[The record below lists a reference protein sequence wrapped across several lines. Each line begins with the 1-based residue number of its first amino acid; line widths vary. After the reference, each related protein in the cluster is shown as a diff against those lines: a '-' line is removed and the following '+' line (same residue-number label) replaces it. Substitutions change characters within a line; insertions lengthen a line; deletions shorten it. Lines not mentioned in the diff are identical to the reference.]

1 MKQWWQR
8 RSLRVRLAVWYALA
22 GVAICVAYFTLALVA
37 GVWRPANRPHL
48 WLALALGGPA
58 TMLLFALA
66 GYVIAGRALAPVKE
80 MVERTRRL
88 SAKSLNERLPVAN
101 PHDEL
106 GQLATVFNE
115 TLQQLENSFA
125 ELRRFT
131 ADVSH
136 ELRTPLTAIRAV
148 GEVAYRERNPAILYD
163 ALGSILE
170 EVQRMNQLIDRLLL
184 LARADDDNLPVH
196 LEAGLVRDALVE
208 VRNAL
213 TLVAE
218 EKQQRMELDCPDHLL
233 AVFDPA
239 LLRLALLNL
248 IQNAIRYSP
257 PAKPIMLR
265 AFQREDAVV
274 ITVADQG
281 PGIAPEHHQKIF
293 ERFYRVDKARA
304 RAEGGAGLGL
314 AIVKWSVER
323 MGGQVELQSE
333 PGQGSVFRLRLRQ
346 VGPREYRCRVHSHPG
361 RSTPFVSSAKGGD
374 RRFHPTK
381 ELDGA

>member
-1 MKQWWQR
+1 MRQWWQR
-8 RSLRVRLAVWYALA
+8 RSLRVRLAAWYALA
-22 GVAICVAYFTLALVA
+22 GMAICAAHFTLALVA
-37 GVWRPANRPHL
+37 GVWRPANRSHL
-48 WLALALGGPA
+48 WLALGLGGPA
-58 TMLLFALA
+58 TTLLFALA
-66 GYVIAGRALAPVKE
+66 GYYIAGRALAPVKE

-88 SAKSLNERLPVAN
+88 SAKSLNERLPVVN

-115 TLQQLENSFA
+115 TLQKLENSFA
-125 ELRRFT
+125 ELKRFT

-184 LARADDDNLPVH
+184 LARADDDNLPVR
-196 LEAGLVRDALVE
+196 LEAGLLRSVLVE
-208 VRNAL
+208 VSDAL
-213 TLVAE
+213 ALVAE
-218 EKQQRMELDCPDHLL
+218 DKQQRLELDCPDHLL

-248 IQNAIRYSP
+248 VQNAIRYSP
-257 PAKPIMLR
+257 PAKPITLR
-265 AFQREDAVV
+265 ACQKDSAVV
-274 ITVADQG
+274 IEVADQG

-293 ERFYRVDKARA
+293 ERFYRVDKARS
-304 RAEGGAGLGL
+304 RADGGAGLGL

-323 MGGQVELQSE
+323 MGGAVELKSE
-333 PGQGSVFRLRLRQ
+333 AGHGSAFRLRLRE
-346 VGPREYRCRVHSHPG
+346 VTAS
-361 RSTPFVSSAKGGD
+361 
-374 RRFHPTK
+374 
-381 ELDGA
+381 

>member
-1 MKQWWQR
+1 MRQWWQR
-8 RSLRVRLAVWYALA
+8 RSLRVRLAAWYALA
-22 GVAICVAYFTLALVA
+22 GMAICAACFTLALLA
-37 GVWRPANRPHL
+37 GVLRPTNRSHQ
-48 WLALALGGPA
+48 WLALALGVPA
-58 TMLLFALA
+58 TMLLFGLA
-66 GYVIAGRALAPVKE
+66 GFVIAGRALAPVKG

-106 GQLATVFNE
+106 GQLATVFNV

-184 LARADDDNLPVH
+184 LAGADDDNLPVR

-208 VRNAL
+208 VSDAL
-213 TLVAE
+213 ALVAE
-218 EKQQRMELDCPDHLL
+218 DKQQRLELDCPDHLL
-233 AVFDPA
+233 AAFDPA

-248 IQNAIRYSP
+248 IQNAILYSP
-257 PAKPIMLR
+257 PAKPITLR
-265 AFQREDAVV
+265 AFQAEKAVV
-274 ITVADQG
+274 IEVADQG
-281 PGIAPEHHQKIF
+281 PGIAPEHQQKIF
-293 ERFYRVDKARA
+293 ERFYRVDKARS

-323 MGGQVELQSE
+323 MGGQVEVHSG
-333 PGQGSVFRLRLRQ
+333 PGRGSVFRLRLR
-346 VGPREYRCRVHSHPG
+346 PIR
-361 RSTPFVSSAKGGD
+361 AI
-374 RRFHPTK
+374 
-381 ELDGA
+381 

>member
-1 MKQWWQR
+1 
-8 RSLRVRLAVWYALA
+8 LAAWYAVA
-22 GVAICVAYFTLALVA
+22 GISICAAYFMLALAA
-37 GVWRPANRPHL
+37 GVWRPANRLHL

-58 TMLLFALA
+58 TTLLFALA

-88 SAKSLNERLPVAN
+88 SAKSLNERLPVVN

-106 GQLATVFNE
+106 GQLATVFND

-148 GEVAYRERNPAILYD
+148 GEVAYRERNPALLYD

-196 LEAGLVRDALVE
+196 LEAGLVRNALVE
-208 VRNAL
+208 VIDAL
-213 TLVAE
+213 ALVAE
-218 EKQQRMELDCPDHLL
+218 DKRQRLELDCPDHLL

-248 IQNAIRYSP
+248 VQNAIRYSP
-257 PAKPIMLR
+257 PAKPISLR
-265 AFQREDAVV
+265 AFGGGNAVV
-274 ITVADQG
+274 IEVADQG
-281 PGIAPEHHQKIF
+281 PGIAAEHQQKIF

-304 RAEGGAGLGL
+304 RADGGAGLGL

-323 MGGQVELQSE
+323 MGGAVELKSE
-333 PGQGSVFRLRLRQ
+333 TGRGSAFRLRLRE
-346 VGPREYRCRVHSHPG
+346 VA
-361 RSTPFVSSAKGGD
+361 ST
-374 RRFHPTK
+374 
-381 ELDGA
+381 

>member
-1 MKQWWQR
+1 VRQWWQR
-8 RSLRVRLAVWYALA
+8 RSLRVRLAAWYAVA
-22 GVAICVAYFTLALVA
+22 GIGICAACFTLAMGA
-37 GVWRPANRPHL
+37 GAWNPTNRAHL
-48 WLALALGGPA
+48 WPALALGGPA
-58 TMLLFALA
+58 TMLMFALA

-88 SAKSLNERLPVAN
+88 SAKSLNERLPVVN

-125 ELRRFT
+125 ELKRFT

-184 LARADDDNLPVH
+184 LARADDDNLPVR
-196 LEAGLVRDALVE
+196 LEAALVRGALIEVRDAL
-208 VRNAL
+208 A
-213 TLVAE
+213 LVAE
-218 EKQQRMELDCPDHLL
+218 EKQQRLELDCPDHLL

-239 LLRLALLNL
+239 LLRLALLNVV
-248 IQNAIRYSP
+248 QNAMRYSP
-257 PAKPIMLR
+257 PAKPISLR
-265 AFQREDAVV
+265 AFQRENAVV
-274 ITVADQG
+274 IEVADEG
-281 PGIAPEHHQKIF
+281 PGIAPEHQQKIF
-293 ERFYRVDKARA
+293 ERFYRVDKARSHA
-304 RAEGGAGLGL
+304 DGGAGLGL

-323 MGGQVELQSE
+323 MGGVVELKSE
-333 PGQGSVFRLRLRQ
+333 AGRGSAFRLRLRE
-346 VGPREYRCRVHSHPG
+346 VGP
-361 RSTPFVSSAKGGD
+361 
-374 RRFHPTK
+374 
-381 ELDGA
+381 

>member
-1 MKQWWQR
+1 M
-8 RSLRVRLAVWYALA
+8 
-22 GVAICVAYFTLALVA
+22 GMAICAAWIAAALVTGA
-37 GVWRPANRPHL
+37 WRPAHL
-48 WLALALGGPA
+48 SHPWLALALGGPV
-58 TMLLFALA
+58 TLLLFGFA
-66 GYVIAGRALAPVKE
+66 GYFIAGRALAPVKE

-88 SAKSLNERLPVAN
+88 SAKSLNERLPVVN

-125 ELRRFT
+125 ELKRFT

-148 GEVAYRERNPAILYD
+148 GEVACRERNPAILYD

-170 EVQRMNQLIDRLLL
+170 EVRRMNQLIDRLLL

-196 LEAGLVRDALVE
+196 LEAGLLRGALAE
-208 VRNAL
+208 VSDAL

-218 EKQQRMELDCPDHLL
+218 EKQQRLELDCPDHLL
-233 AVFDPA
+233 AVFDSG

-248 IQNAIRYSP
+248 VQNAIRYSP
-257 PAKPIMLR
+257 PTSLIRLR
-265 AFQREDAVV
+265 AFQDESGIV
-274 ITVADQG
+274 IEVSDQG
-281 PGIAPEHHQKIF
+281 PGIAPEHHEKIF
-293 ERFYRVDKARA
+293 ERFYRVDKARS

-323 MGGQVELQSE
+323 MGGRVELKSE
-333 PGQGSVFRLRLRQ
+333 VGHGSAFRLRVRQ
-346 VGPREYRCRVHSHPG
+346 VGV
-361 RSTPFVSSAKGGD
+361 T
-374 RRFHPTK
+374 
-381 ELDGA
+381 

>member
-1 MKQWWQR
+1 MKRWWQR
-8 RSLRVRLAVWYALA
+8 RSLRVRLAAWYAIA
-22 GVAICVAYFTLALVA
+22 GMAICAVSFIAALLAD
-37 GVWRPANRPHL
+37 VWRPMNRSHL
-48 WLALALGGPA
+48 WPALAVGGTA
-58 TMLLFALA
+58 TLLQFALA
-66 GYVIAGRALAPVKE
+66 GYFIAGRALAPVKE

-88 SAKSLNERLPVAN
+88 SAKSLNERLPVVN

-125 ELRRFT
+125 ELKRFA

-136 ELRTPLTAIRAV
+136 ELRTPLTAIRTV

-184 LARADDDNLPVH
+184 LARADDDNLPVR
-196 LEAGLVRDALVE
+196 LEAGLVRNLLVE
-208 VRNAL
+208 VTDAL
-213 TLVAE
+213 ALVAE
-218 EKQQRMELDCPDHLL
+218 DKHQRLELDCPDHLL

-257 PAKPIMLR
+257 PARPITLR
-265 AFQREDAVV
+265 AFQREDTVV
-274 ITVADQG
+274 IEVADQG

-293 ERFYRVDKARA
+293 DRFYRVDKARA
-304 RAEGGAGLGL
+304 RADGGAGLGL

-323 MGGQVELQSE
+323 MGGVVELKSE
-333 PGQGSVFRLRLRQ
+333 AGRGSVFRLRLRE
-346 VGPREYRCRVHSHPG
+346 V
-361 RSTPFVSSAKGGD
+361 A
-374 RRFHPTK
+374 
-381 ELDGA
+381 AA

>member
-1 MKQWWQR
+1 MRQWWQR
-8 RSLRVRLAVWYALA
+8 RSLRVRLAAWYAVV
-22 GVAICVAYFTLALVA
+22 GIGICAAYFTLVLAT
-37 GVWRPANRPHL
+37 GVWRPTSRLHL

-88 SAKSLNERLPVAN
+88 SAKSLNERLPVVN

-125 ELRRFT
+125 ELKRFT

-148 GEVAYRERNPAILYD
+148 GEVAYRERNPALLYD

-196 LEAGLVRDALVE
+196 LEAGPVRDMLIEVSDAL
-208 VRNAL
+208 A
-213 TLVAE
+213 LVAE
-218 EKQQRMELDCPDHLL
+218 DKQQRLELDCPDHLL

-248 IQNAIRYSP
+248 VQNAMRYSP
-257 PAKPIMLR
+257 PAKPISLR
-265 AFQREDAVV
+265 AFQRESSVV
-274 ITVADQG
+274 IEVADQG

-293 ERFYRVDKARA
+293 ERFYRVDKARS
-304 RAEGGAGLGL
+304 RSEGGAGLGL

-323 MGGQVELQSE
+323 MGGTVELKSE
-333 PGQGSVFRLRLRQ
+333 AGRGSIFRVRLRE
-346 VGPREYRCRVHSHPG
+346 VAA
-361 RSTPFVSSAKGGD
+361 T
-374 RRFHPTK
+374 
-381 ELDGA
+381 